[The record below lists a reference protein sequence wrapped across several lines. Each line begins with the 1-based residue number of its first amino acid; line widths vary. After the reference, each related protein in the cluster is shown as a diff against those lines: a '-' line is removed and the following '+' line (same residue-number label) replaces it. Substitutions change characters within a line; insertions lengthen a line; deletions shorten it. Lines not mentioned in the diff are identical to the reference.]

1 MLKDKKVVVGISGGI
16 AAYKVCEVISR
27 LFKAGAEVRVVLT
40 DSAQRFITPLTV
52 ATLSRHAAYT
62 DEDFWDSH
70 QPRPVHIDL
79 GEWSDLI
86 LLAPLTANTLAKVSL
101 GLADTLLTNIILA
114 SNCPVL
120 AVPAMNTDMW
130 QQLSVQSNWR
140 KLQKDERYHILSPNS
155 GLLACDRRGKGRMSE
170 PTEIIEAIE
179 SLIHSRGQ
187 EDLRNTKIL
196 ISAGGTRE
204 HIDAV
209 RFIGNPSSGK
219 MGLAIA
225 KAAAYRGAEITLV
238 HAPIEARLLEDL
250 PEMERFPVVSSAE
263 MERSLLDQADQFDW
277 IIMCAAVG
285 DVRSKILHNNKLSKA
300 DLPESIELETIP
312 DIAAQLG
319 HKKRADQK
327 LIGFAAQTG
336 EITAPALA
344 KLQRKNL
351 DAIAANSIDL
361 PDSGFGSE
369 TNQLVF
375 IDKEGRQ
382 ATIPMAPKLAI
393 AHHLLD
399 FIKQL

>member
-1 MLKDKKVVVGISGGI
+1 MLRDKKVVVGISGGI

-70 QPRPVHIDL
+70 QPRPVHIEL
-79 GEWSDLI
+79 GEWADLI

-114 SNCPVL
+114 STCPVL
-120 AVPAMNTDMW
+120 AAPAMNTDMW

-179 SLIHSRGQ
+179 SLIHSQGRR
-187 EDLRNTKIL
+187 DLAERKIL

-204 HIDAV
+204 YIDAV

-225 KAAAYRGAEITLV
+225 KAAVYRGAQVSLV
-238 HAPIEARLLEDL
+238 HAPIEAKLLEDL
-250 PEMERFPVVSSAE
+250 PDVDRFPVTSSAE
-263 MERSLLDQADQFDW
+263 MERSLLEQATEFDW

-285 DVRSKILHNNKLSKA
+285 DVRSKIRHDAKLAKA
-300 DLPESIELETIP
+300 DLPESLDLETIP

-319 HKKRADQK
+319 QQKRTDQK

-336 EITAPALA
+336 EITAPALE
-344 KLQRKNL
+344 KLRRKNL
-351 DAIAANSIDL
+351 DGIAANSIDL

>member
-1 MLKDKKVVVGISGGI
+1 MLRDKKVVVGISGGI

-27 LFKAGAEVRVVLT
+27 LFQAGAEVRVVLT

-70 QPRPVHIDL
+70 QPRPVHIEL
-79 GEWSDLI
+79 GEWADLI

-101 GLADTLLTNIILA
+101 GLADTLLANIILA
-114 SNCPVL
+114 STCPVL
-120 AVPAMNTDMW
+120 GAPAMNTDMW

-140 KLQKDERYHILSPNS
+140 KLQRDERYHILSPNS

-170 PTEIIEAIE
+170 PIEIVEAVE
-179 SLIHSRGQ
+179 SLIHSRGRR
-187 EDLRNTKIL
+187 DLSERKIL

-225 KAAAYRGAEITLV
+225 KAAVYRGATVTLV
-238 HAPIEARLLEDL
+238 HAPIEVKLLENL
-250 PEMERFPVVSSAE
+250 PAVERFSVTSSAE
-263 MERSLLDQADQFDW
+263 MEQSLLKQAAKFDW

-285 DVRSKILHNNKLSKA
+285 DVRSRIRHDAKLAKA
-300 DLPESIELETIP
+300 DLPESLELETIP

-319 HKKRADQK
+319 QQKRADQK

-336 EITAPALA
+336 DITAPALE
-344 KLQRKNL
+344 KLRRKNL
-351 DAIAANSIDL
+351 DAIAANAIDL
-361 PDSGFGSE
+361 PDSGFGSNN
-369 TNQLVF
+369 NQLVF

>member
-1 MLKDKKVVVGISGGI
+1 MLKDKKIVIGISGGI

-27 LFKAGAEVRVVLT
+27 LFKAGAEVQVVLT

-70 QPRPVHIDL
+70 HPRPLHIEL
-79 GEWSDLI
+79 GEWADLI

-101 GLADTLLTNIILA
+101 GLADTLLTNVILA
-114 SNCPVL
+114 STCPVL
-120 AVPAMNTDMW
+120 VAPAMNTDMW

-179 SLIHSRGQ
+179 SLIHSQGRR
-187 EDLRNTKIL
+187 DLDNLKIL
-196 ISAGGTRE
+196 VSAGGTRE
-204 HIDAV
+204 HFDAV
-209 RFIGNPSSGK
+209 RFIGNPSTGK
-219 MGLAIA
+219 MGVAIA
-225 KAAAYRGAEITLV
+225 KAAAYRGASVSLV
-238 HAPIEARLLEDL
+238 HGPIEACLLEDL
-250 PEMERFPVVSSAE
+250 PEVSRFPVVSSAA
-263 MERSLLDQADQFDW
+263 MERSLLEQAANVDW

-285 DVRSKILHNNKLSKA
+285 DVRATIHHNHKLSKA
-300 DLPESIELETIP
+300 ELPQSLELETIP

-319 HKKRADQK
+319 KLKRKNQK

-351 DAIAANSIDL
+351 DAIAANAIDKK
-361 PDSGFGSE
+361 DSGFGSE
-369 TNQLVF
+369 TNQLIF
-375 IDKEGRQ
+375 IDKEGRK
-382 ATIPMAPKLAI
+382 ATIPTAPKLAI